1 MKYVVFLLALAG
13 CGRFGFAEQGA
24 DGGGHGDGGGSGD
37 GGVAQPLIVP
47 IAGHA
52 GNAAIDIA
60 FDAAGGFAVTGV
72 YDLTLQLGSITKTE
86 TSAQGSEI
94 YVAAFDA
101 DGTPRWVWS
110 GGASVLASGQSV
122 AWLPDGRVYAT
133 GYFASTLANANN
145 IDAGGGQDALQV
157 WLTPAGALDNATH
170 AGGGANVQTRGM
182 AVYDSEIAFGG
193 IYSSTVDFG
202 PGPLTTTGAGID
214 NAFLNAGD
222 VVNGVTQSKSFNGGN
237 DVFINDVAIDAAGRV
252 CITGRFNA
260 TTDFGGGP
268 IGPPGVSSGFVA
280 RFDPGLTYAWARE
293 LDYANMQAVGFATN
307 GDCIASGFANGAFT
321 IDTLSVP
328 NTGDTDGFVIRFAD
342 ANGHAEWVQTIA
354 GAGPDT
360 VYSLVPYDLDR
371 VAIAGFYTGSA
382 MVAGMP
388 EVSDGTADGFVIGLD
403 KDGTV
408 LWRQPLAGSGAV
420 EDSLSGMSVDV
431 VRRKLG
437 VAGEFTGD
445 LQVGTAMQT
454 ATEDTGFALVL
465 PLPP

>member
-1 MKYVVFLLALAG
+1 MLAA
-13 CGRFGFAEQGA
+13 CGRFGFDQHGP
-24 DGGGHGDGGGSGD
+24 DGGLHGDGVGGD
-37 GGVAQPLIVP
+37 GGIAQPLIVP
-47 IAGHA
+47 IVGHA
-52 GNAAIDIA
+52 GNGAIDIA

-72 YDLTLQLGSITKTE
+72 FKGMLQLGSITKTE

-101 DGTPRWVWS
+101 NGTPRWAWS
-110 GGASVLASGQSV
+110 GGASVFASGQSV
-122 AWLPDGRVYAT
+122 AWLPDGRVYAA

-157 WLTPAGALDNATH
+157 WLTPTGALDNATH

-182 AVYDSEIAFGG
+182 AVSGSQITFGG

-222 VVNGVTQSKSFNGGN
+222 VANGVTQSKSFNGGN

-252 CITGRFNA
+252 CIAGRFTA

-280 RFDPGLTYAWARE
+280 RFDAGLTYAWARE

-307 GDCIASGFANGAFT
+307 GDCIASGYANGPFM
-321 IDTLSVP
+321 IDGLSVP
-328 NTGDTDGFVIRFAD
+328 NAGGNDGFVIRFAEAD
-342 ANGHAEWVQTIA
+342 GHAQWIQTVASA
-354 GAGPDT
+354 GADS

-371 VAIAGFYTGSA
+371 VAIAGFFTGSA
-382 MVAGMP
+382 MVAGVP

-420 EDSLSGMSVDV
+420 EDSLSGMNVDLAH
-431 VRRKLG
+431 RELG
-437 VAGEFTGD
+437 LAGEFIGD